1 MSQTPEQTIAELQQK
16 IKSLELQLKKAK
28 DSSGYGLKWE
38 EKPEIFEERA
48 QNALPL
54 LKEDKSLLIDNKSD
68 LDHIIIEWDNYH
80 ALSAL
85 SYTHKWMI
93 DVIYIDPPYNTG
105 NKDFIYNDNYVDPE
119 DTYRHSKWL
128 SFMSKRLKLAKNL
141 LSDDGVIFMSIGD
154 DEQANL
160 KLLCDDIFWDKN
172 FLVNMII
179 NSAPAW
185 TQSSTDFA
193 LQHSYCL
200 VYRRSE
206 DYTTNFTKLNED
218 ELDQK
223 YKDWEDSLWKYYT
236 ERIWKRWI
244 WWRMEDVPS
253 LHFPVYYDETND
265 KIFIDEEANGLD
277 KTNLV
282 KIIPYQTVWVLWRWT
297 RSKKKMRENRDHLIV
312 QKVSWERKL
321 YKKVYSTEDA
331 GKKPYSIVWSKLWRT
346 ELWSLELKN
355 IMWDKVF
362 DYPKFSWFIS
372 YLISLHEDE
381 WATILDFFAGSWTTG
396 HAVLD
401 LNKQDWWHRQFILCS
416 NRENTKENPDKN
428 ICKDI
433 TYERVKRVMEWYTNL
448 KWERVEWLWWWN
460 LRYYTTEFIEKKKST
475 DDLRQSFIYLCDE
488 LLCIKED
495 TFNEYKSELLS
506 DKLKCYQKNNH
517 YTVILYDIRE
527 IGKLQQ
533 LLSTLNGKISVY
545 IFSLSKDSCEE
556 ELQEFSD
563 KITIENIPDDILETY
578 KKIF

>member
-1 MSQTPEQTIAELQQK
+1 MSVSYPFLIVNLWYGVGALSSPFFKMSQNPEQTIAELQQK

-85 SYTHKWMI
+85 NYTHKWMV

-128 SFMSKRLKLAKNL
+128 SFMNKRLRLARNL
-141 LSDDGVIFMSIGD
+141 LSYNWAIFISIDDN
-154 DEQANL
+154 EQANL
-160 KLLCDDIFWDKN
+160 RLLCDNIFWENNFIFQIAWRRTDNQPNIWVSAKVKEYIISYAKDYKSLQFWKLSLSEKAKN
-172 FLVNMII
+172 E
-179 NSAPAW
+179 
-185 TQSSTDFA
+185 
-193 LQHSYCL
+193 
-200 VYRRSE
+200 YR
-206 DYTTNFTKLNED
+206 
-218 ELDQK
+218 
-223 YKDWEDSLWKYYT
+223 YKD
-236 ERIWKRWI
+236 
-244 WWRMEDVPS
+244 
-253 LHFPVYYDETND
+253 D
-265 KIFIDEEANGLD
+265 KWFFRRAILLD
-277 KTNLV
+277 KTRWRYYYEVKTKSGKILNWPWMKPKEELEKLDKDNLIYWTSWWDEQPYW
-282 KIIPYQTVWVLWRWT
+282 KIYLSNSKWQIPNDFWWIEFWTNQRASIELENIFWKRIFDFPKPVSLLESIIWVG
-297 RSKKKMRENRDHLIV
+297 SNNKN
-312 QKVSWERKL
+312 
-321 YKKVYSTEDA
+321 
-331 GKKPYSIVWSKLWRT
+331 SI
-346 ELWSLELKN
+346 
-355 IMWDKVF
+355 
-362 DYPKFSWFIS
+362 
-372 YLISLHEDE
+372 
-381 WATILDFFAGSWTTG
+381 ILDFFAGSGTTW
-396 HAVLD
+396 HAVLN

-416 NRENTKENPDKN
+416 NRENSKEEPDKN

-433 TYERVKRVMEWYTNL
+433 TYERNKRVLQWYTNL
-448 KWERVEWLWWWN
+448 KGEKIKWLWWWN
-460 LRYYTTEFIEKKKST
+460 LRYYSTEFIEKKKST

-506 DKLKCYQKNNH
+506 DKLKCYQKNDH

-527 IGKLQQ
+527 VEKLQQ
-533 LLSTLNGKISVY
+533 LLSTLDGKISVY

>member
-85 SYTHKWMI
+85 SYTHKWKI

-128 SFMSKRLKLAKNL
+128 SFMSKRLTLAKNL
-141 LSDDGVIFMSIGD
+141 LSDDGVIFISIGD

-160 KLLCDDIFWDKN
+160 KLLCDEIFWYTN
-172 FLVNMII
+172 FL
-179 NSAPAW
+179 
-185 TQSSTDFA
+185 TQFIWEKKKVVQNDAKFASTNHEYV
-193 LQHSYCL
+193 LSYRKSPL
-200 VYRRSE
+200 FESYNLLPR
-206 DYTTNFTKLNED
+206 T
-218 ELDQK
+218 
-223 YKDWEDSLWKYYT
+223 
-236 ERIWKRWI
+236 
-244 WWRMEDVPS
+244 
-253 LHFPVYYDETND
+253 
-265 KIFIDEEANGLD
+265 EEANARYSNPDNDERWPWTSVALTAKSWSKSNIYEYTFPNWVHWKPNEGAYPRLSKESLIKAYED
-277 KTNLV
+277 NRLWFGKDWKNVPRLKKFLSEVKQWIVANSILYNEEAWSTQLAKETLKRILSQNIFDTPKPLWLISILLNLV
-282 KIIPYQTVWVLWRWT
+282 WNK
-297 RSKKKMRENRDHLIV
+297 N
-312 QKVSWERKL
+312 
-321 YKKVYSTEDA
+321 
-331 GKKPYSIVWSKLWRT
+331 SI
-346 ELWSLELKN
+346 
-355 IMWDKVF
+355 
-362 DYPKFSWFIS
+362 
-372 YLISLHEDE
+372 
-381 WATILDFFAGSWTTG
+381 ILDFFAWSWTTWQV
-396 HAVLD
+396 VLN
-401 LNKQDWWHRQFILCS
+401 LNKEDWWNRQFILCS

-428 ICKDI
+428 ICKYV
-433 TYERVKRVMEWYTNL
+433 TYERVKRVLQWYTDS
-448 KWERVEWLWWWN
+448 KWEKVEWLNWWN
-460 LRYYTTEFIEKKKST
+460 LRYYTTEFIEKKKSA

-527 IGKLQQ
+527 IEKLQQ

-556 ELQEFSD
+556 ELQEFSE

>member
-1 MSQTPEQTIAELQQK
+1 MSVSYPFLIVNLWYGVGALSSPFFKMSQNPEQTIAELQQK

-85 SYTHKWMI
+85 NYTHKWMI

-128 SFMSKRLKLAKNL
+128 SFISKRLKLAKKL
-141 LSDDGVIFMSIGD
+141 LTENGVIFISID
-154 DEQANL
+154 DNEQANL
-160 KLLCDDIFWDKN
+160 SLLCDDIFWENNFIANLIWEKSHAPKNNSKIISTKHEYVLCYAKNKDNVRFTLNPRTEKSDKDYKN
-172 FLVNMII
+172 PDNDPRWVWSRWSML
-179 NSAPAW
+179 APW
-185 TQSSTDFA
+185 
-193 LQHSYCL
+193 
-200 VYRRSE
+200 
-206 DYTTNFTKLNED
+206 
-218 ELDQK
+218 
-223 YKDWEDSLWKYYT
+223 YT
-236 ERIWKRWI
+236 EKNRFEIVFANWKRYMPWEWKCWRYSKEMMLQLEQENRISFEPNMPRLKKFLSDMPDWI
-244 WWRMEDVPS
+244 VPETILYFKDVWHWQDANTEIYS
-253 LHFPVYYDETND
+253 LFWD
-265 KIFIDEEANGLD
+265 KIFE
-277 KTNLV
+277 
-282 KIIPYQTVWVLWRWT
+282 
-297 RSKKKMRENRDHLIV
+297 
-312 QKVSWERKL
+312 
-321 YKKVYSTEDA
+321 
-331 GKKPYSIVWSKLWRT
+331 
-346 ELWSLELKN
+346 
-355 IMWDKVF
+355 
-362 DYPKFSWFIS
+362 YPKPTWLIKF
-372 YLISLHEDE
+372 LISKHPNKS
-381 WATILDFFAGSWTTG
+381 ATILDFFAWSWTTW
-396 HAVLD
+396 HALLN
-401 LNKQDWWHRQFILCS
+401 LNKEDWWHRQFILCS
-416 NRENTKENPDKN
+416 NRENTKEEPEKN
-428 ICKDI
+428 ICKNI
-433 TYERVKRVMEWYTNL
+433 TYERVKRVLKWYTNS
-448 KWERVEWLWWWN
+448 KGEKMEWLWWWN

-556 ELQEFSD
+556 ELQEFSE